1 MKTYELYLIQ
11 EDIAKAYFGREY
23 LFLIYL
29 LDFQNLYSFG
39 EKVLY
44 KQMMYITMPL
54 QVMKIHHKLEQA
66 LRVLGKYDRTHHTH
80 TLYTGAE
87 YGEIM
92 VKPHYIRMNTSGNVS
107 METTFFE
114 VLRKCELTFLA
125 MDYENTKYGWL
136 NPLKQVRT
144 YV

>member
-29 LDFQNLYSFG
+29 LDFQNLGPFRK
-39 EKVLY
+39 KVLY

-92 VKPHYIRMNTSGNVS
+92 VKPHYIRMNTSGNIS
-107 METTFFE
+107 METTF
-114 VLRKCELTFLA
+114 
-125 MDYENTKYGWL
+125 
-136 NPLKQVRT
+136 
-144 YV
+144 

>member
-1 MKTYELYLIQ
+1 
-11 EDIAKAYFGREY
+11 
-23 LFLIYL
+23 
-29 LDFQNLYSFG
+29 
-39 EKVLY
+39 
-44 KQMMYITMPL
+44 MMYITMPL

-136 NPLKQVRT
+136 NPLKQVRSIC
-144 YV
+144 VKCRIVSCLIEKVLVHCKVDNMKEENICQFG

>member
-1 MKTYELYLIQ
+1 
-11 EDIAKAYFGREY
+11 
-23 LFLIYL
+23 
-29 LDFQNLYSFG
+29 
-39 EKVLY
+39 
-44 KQMMYITMPL
+44 
-54 QVMKIHHKLEQA
+54 
-66 LRVLGKYDRTHHTH
+66 
-80 TLYTGAE
+80 
-87 YGEIM
+87 
-92 VKPHYIRMNTSGNVS
+92 MNTSGNVS

>member
-1 MKTYELYLIQ
+1 M
-11 EDIAKAYFGREY
+11 
-23 LFLIYL
+23 
-29 LDFQNLYSFG
+29 
-39 EKVLY
+39 LY

-80 TLYTGAE
+80 TIYTGAE